1 MLTAMILLTLG
12 QPAISSSAEL
22 AAQVDPKRI
31 RASIE
36 HLAAFN
42 TRNTN
47 TPELFQAAGWIAAQ
61 YSAIPGMKVEL
72 MKYEIEPSR
81 RVPAKKEVVQ
91 VVATLPGA
99 DDRRIIMGGHFDSI
113 NMTEDADVF
122 KSPAPG
128 ANDDLSGAMATLEV
142 ARVLAQAKWKH
153 TLVFVAFSGEEQGLL
168 GSRAL
173 AKRATDELWKIDAV
187 LSNDMIGNSSNNA
200 GQRDSKQVRVFSE
213 DRDPNSEHPH
223 NSRELA
229 RFIQWTTQQH
239 LKNFGVKLVFR
250 KDRFGRGGDHS
261 PFNEQG
267 FNAVRLTEVFEE
279 YTRQHTP
286 ADLPKDID
294 FAYLANGARVNLIA
308 IAALANAAEPPGNV
322 RVKMDQSHDTTLTWS
337 GSAGTPYVVYWRN
350 TTSPIWEEFKVVGQ
364 VDTALVQKVNKDD
377 HIFAVGAEGGIPV
390 VAR

>member
-122 KSPAPG
+122 KSPASG